1 LIIEEDEYELM
12 HYGTPR
18 KSGRYP
24 WGSGQTPDAGS
35 FLGQVRELKKQGL
48 TEKTIAEGFGLP
60 SAKALRANVSI
71 ATNEQKAAET
81 SQIVRMKQKGMSNTA
96 IAEQVYGSASK
107 ESKVR
112 DRLAAANKD
121 DADILTST
129 ANVLRERVDKDGMI
143 DVSKGVENQL
153 GIAPT
158 KLTTAVAVLEA
169 QGYRLVNIP
178 TKQLG
183 TGENTQTKVLMAPR
197 SKDPKEDWKY
207 AVNNQDKIAMVQAWS
222 EDGGRNFST
231 IKPPISASS
240 KKLQVI
246 YDEDGG
252 GTQDG
257 VIYVRPN
264 AKGLDM
270 GGMKF
275 AQVRI
280 MVDGTHYLKGMAVAK
295 DNLPDGVDMQFFTNK
310 KKSAGTPLMG
320 EKNNTILK
328 PVERDK
334 DGNIIADNPFGA
346 SMRRQFKD
354 KNDNVISA
362 INVVNEEANWDDWS
376 RTLSSQMLSKQ
387 KPAFIQSQLEVTY
400 ANKKAQLDDIL
411 SLTNPV
417 VKERMLRSFADDMDA
432 SAAHLKA
439 APMPKQKT
447 HVILPINTLK
457 KNEVFAPG
465 YKDGEAVVLIR
476 YPHGGKFEIPEL
488 VVNNRNAL
496 GRKLIGVDAR
506 TAVGIHHETAKRLS
520 GADFDGDTVV
530 VIPNNKRRI
539 STESPLPGLRDFDPQ
554 KIYPGYEG
562 MRRMKNTQTEMGLVS
577 NLITDMTIKGA
588 NADELA
594 RAVRHSMV
602 VIDAEKHGLNYKQ
615 SAMDNGITALR
626 KKYQSGPQGGASTL
640 ISRSNKKVKVE
651 DFKPRPAAD
660 GGPIDKK
667 TGKLVFVPSGKTYN
681 KPITNPD
688 GTVTWVKAPSQR
700 QVKLGFFDP
709 DTGQRLTDSRKLID
723 GEGTVQERIYADYS
737 NRVRSLADRARYEMV
752 NNIHPLPKAPSAA
765 KTYGKQVASLDAK
778 LNTAL
783 KNAPLERYAQR
794 IAGAQ
799 VKLKRAAN
807 PDMDSDLLKKV
818 ESQELKRARH
828 RTGAEKQRIYIDDDE
843 WQAIQAGAISKT
855 KLRDILDNA
864 DLDRVT
870 TLALPR
876 TGKAMSSGS
885 LSRARALANAG
896 YTQAQIAEEL
906 GVSVTTLRREL
917 TG

>member
-1 LIIEEDEYELM
+1 MIIDEDDYNDSLA
-12 HYGTPR
+12 HYGTKR
-18 KSGRYP
+18 HSGRYP

-35 FLGQVRELKKQGL
+35 FLGQVQELKKQGL
-48 TEKTIAEGFGLP
+48 TGKQIAEGFGLK
-60 SAKALRANVSI
+60 SDKELRAHVSI
-71 ATNEQKAAET
+71 ATNEKRAAEI
-81 SQIVRMKQKGMSNTA
+81 SQAVRMKEKGMANTA
-96 IAEQVYGSASK
+96 IAERMFGDPKKESTVRGLLSAS
-107 ESKVR
+107 
-112 DRLAAANKD
+112 AKD
-121 DADILTST
+121 KADALTST
-129 ANVLRERVDKDGMI
+129 SNMLRERVDKEGMI
-143 DVSKGVENQL
+143 DVSKGVANQL

-158 KLTTAVAVLEA
+158 KLSTAVTMLEA
-169 QGYRLVNIP
+169 QGYKVMDVP

-183 TGENTQTKVLMAPR
+183 TGENTNTKVLAVPGT
-197 SKDPKEDWKY
+197 EWKY
-207 AVNNQDKIAMVQAWS
+207 AVNNQDKIGMVQAWS
-222 EDGGRNFST
+222 EDGGRT
-231 IKPPISASS
+231 YDKILPPISASS
-240 KKLQVI
+240 KKLQVV

-252 GTQDG
+252 GQQDG

-264 AKGLDM
+264 APGLDM

-295 DNLPDGVDMQFFTNK
+295 DNLPDGVDMQFHTNK
-310 KKSAGTPLMG
+310 SKKSGTPLMG
-320 EKNNTILK
+320 PKDNTILK
-328 PVERDK
+328 PAERDK

-346 SMRRQFKD
+346 SMRRQFQKD
-354 KNDNVISA
+354 GKVVSA

-387 KPAFIQSQLEVTY
+387 KPALIKSQLEVTY
-400 ANKKAQLDDIL
+400 ANKKAQFDEIM

-417 VKERMLRSFADDMDA
+417 VKERMLRSFSDDMDS

-476 YPHGGKFEIPEL
+476 YPHGGRFEIPEL

-496 GRKLIGVDAR
+496 GRKLIGLEAR
-506 TAVGIHHETAKRLS
+506 TAVGIHHDTAKRLS

-530 VIPNNKRRI
+530 VIPNNKKRI
-539 STESPLPGLRDFDPQ
+539 TSESPLPGLKDFDPQ
-554 KIYPGYEG
+554 REYPGYEG
-562 MRRMKNTQTEMGLVS
+562 MKRMKNTQTEMGLVS

-602 VIDAEKHGLNYKQ
+602 VIDAEKHNLNYKQ
-615 SAMDNGITALR
+615 SAINNGITALR
-626 KKYQSGPQGGASTL
+626 QKYQRGPQGGASTL
-640 ISRSNKKVKVE
+640 ISKTGKKVDVA
-651 DFKPRPAAD
+651 DFKPRPAKD

-667 TGKLVFVPSGKTYN
+667 TGKLVFVPSGKTYS
-681 KPITNPD
+681 KKVTHPD
-688 GTVTWVKAPSQR
+688 GSVTWEPGHTSTRK
-700 QVKLGFFDP
+700 VKLGFFDP
-709 DTGQRLTDSRKLID
+709 DTGQPLQDARKLIE
-723 GEGTVQERIYADYS
+723 GEGTVQEKLYADYS
-737 NRVRSLADRARYEMV
+737 NRVRALANAARYEMV
-752 NNIHPLPKAPSAA
+752 NNTTPVPYSPSANR
-765 KTYGKQVASLDAK
+765 TYAKQVASLDAK

-818 ESQELKRARH
+818 EAQELKRARY
-828 RTGAEKQRIYIDDDE
+828 RTGAEKQRINIDDDE
-843 WQAIQAGAISKT
+843 WQAIQQGAISKT
-855 KLRDILDNA
+855 KLRMILDNA
-864 DLDRVT
+864 DLDRVRE
-870 TLALPR
+870 LALPR
-876 TGKAMSSGS
+876 TATVMTSGS

-896 YTQAQIAEEL
+896 YTQAQIADEL
-906 GVSVTTLRREL
+906 GVSVSTLRRGL
-917 TG
+917 GG